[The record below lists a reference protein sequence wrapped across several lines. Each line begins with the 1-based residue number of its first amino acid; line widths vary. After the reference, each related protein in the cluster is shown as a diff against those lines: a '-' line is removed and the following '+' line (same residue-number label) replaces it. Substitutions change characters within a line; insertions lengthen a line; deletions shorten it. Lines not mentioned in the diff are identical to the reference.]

1 MVQVKRVT
9 KETNIVVS
17 IPNPGTELSGPPAC
31 STTLEFLDHMLATL
45 SKYSGLNFS
54 VQATGDLDHHI
65 SEDVAITLG
74 AALRKVTPDT
84 CARYATA
91 RVPMDDALVEVT
103 VDLVERNFYEGPVPT
118 VEYEHF
124 FRSLTENFKC
134 NVHVRVLRGV
144 DEHHIIEAAFKGLG
158 MCLRE
163 AMHDTGSVYST
174 KGAAEW
180 TIDE

>member
-1 MVQVKRVT
+1 MVQVKRTT
-9 KETNIVVS
+9 KETNVVVLIGAS
-17 IPNPGTELSGPPAC
+17 YEKSDTPTQ
-31 STTLEFLDHMLATL
+31 STTIEFLDHMLATL

-54 VQATGDLDHHI
+54 VQAEGDLDHHI

-74 AALRKVTPDT
+74 AAIRKATPDT
-84 CARYATA
+84 CARYGSA

-103 VDLVERNFYEGPVPT
+103 VDLVERNYYEGPVPT

-124 FRSLTENFKC
+124 FRSFTENLKC

-158 MCLRE
+158 LCLNQ
-163 AMHDTGSVYST
+163 AMADSGSVFST